1 MVSVNKKISKISMY
15 LQTLTAEKYSS
26 QVEEAVDKQDKKALT
41 KVCKEAKIPQLYI
54 PSITAVIMSV
64 GPQKWPEEA

>member
-1 MVSVNKKISKISMY
+1 MVSVNGKISKISMY
-15 LQTLTAEKYSS
+15 LQTLTTKEYSS

-41 KVCKEAKIPQLYI
+41 KVCKDAKIPTLYI

-64 GPQKWPEEA
+64 GPQKWPDEA